1 MSDDHPQPPHIA
13 GYKPHYMQLEEGK
26 SYLWCSCGLSKSQ
39 PFCDQ
44 SHVGTAF
51 KPVRYVAQEQ
61 AEEVLFCNC
70 KHTAE
75 APFCDGAHNNL
86 QSTYAEDD
94 PDSEENRRIAVI
106 DAGLDGRAVLDG
118 GCYVVNVNKIP
129 LNVQGTLK
137 MGVLIAGATGA
148 IHQSQFYAE
157 AEQGQSP
164 VVSFGDRHVVV
175 LVTQG
180 NGFANISGREFII
193 APENGFYVQPG
204 EAFSLNN
211 TGPTTLKLYISVC
224 PLAAAPAYLEE
235 MPDNFNAQ
243 HPARTVGIDPDNRQV
258 MADRFFQILVDKKI
272 GSTVVT
278 QFIGEVP
285 FSKAAPHRHL
295 YEESIVVLRGAGC
308 MWTETAKAPVVAGDI
323 IFLPRKQI
331 HSLQCTDPDGMMLA
345 GVIYPGDNPSI
356 NY

>member
-1 MSDDHPQPPHIA
+1 MSEEHPQLPHIA
-13 GYKPHYMQLEEGK
+13 GYKPHYMELEKGE

-44 SHVGTAF
+44 SHVGTPF

-70 KHTAE
+70 KQTGDG
-75 APFCDGAHNNL
+75 PFCDGAHNNL
-86 QSTYAEDD
+86 QETYAEDN
-94 PDSEENRRIAVI
+94 PDSEENQNIQEI
-106 DAGLDGRAVLDG
+106 GAGPDGRAVLDG
-118 GCYVVNVNKIP
+118 GCYVAQVNKIP
-129 LNVQGTLK
+129 LTVHGTLK
-137 MGVLIAGATGA
+137 IGTLISATTGA
-148 IHQSQFYAE
+148 HHQSQFYAE
-157 AEQGQSP
+157 AAQGQSP
-164 VVSFGDRHVVV
+164 IISFGDRHVVV

-180 NGFANISGREFII
+180 TGRANISGREFTVE
-193 APENGFYVQPG
+193 PETGFYVQPG
-204 EAFSLNN
+204 EAFSLDNAS
-211 TGPTTLKLYISVC
+211 PTPLRLYISVC
-224 PLAAAPAYLEE
+224 PIAEAPELLDK
-235 MPDNFNAQ
+235 MPDNFNEEYPQ
-243 HPARTVGIDPDNRQV
+243 RTVGIDSDKRQT
-258 MADRFFQILVDKKI
+258 MADRFFQILVDKNI

-308 MWTETAKAPVVAGDI
+308 MWTETAKTPVAAGDV
-323 IFLPRKQI
+323 IFLPRKQL
-331 HSLQCTDPDGMMLA
+331 HSLQCTEPDGMMLA

>member
-1 MSDDHPQPPHIA
+1 MNDDHPQAPRIA
-13 GYKPHYMQLEEGK
+13 AYKPQYMELEQGK

-44 SHVGTAF
+44 SHVGTPF
-51 KPVRYVAQEQ
+51 KPVRYIAQEP
-61 AEEVLFCNC
+61 AEQVLFCNC
-70 KHTAE
+70 KHTGE
-75 APFCDGAHNNL
+75 APFCDGTHNNL
-86 QSTYAEDD
+86 QKTYAEDD
-94 PDSEENRRIAVI
+94 PDSEANQRIPVI
-106 DAGLDGRAVLDG
+106 CAGPDGRAVLDG
-118 GCYVVNVNKIP
+118 GCYVVNVSKIP

-157 AEQGQSP
+157 AEQGKSP
-164 VVSFGDRHVVV
+164 VISFGDRHVVV

-180 NGFANISGREFII
+180 NGVANISGREFAI
-193 APENGFYVQPG
+193 ETESGFYVQPG

-211 TGPTTLKLYISVC
+211 AGPTALKLYISVC
-224 PLAAAPAYLEE
+224 PLAETPAYLDE
-235 MPDNFNAQ
+235 MPDNFNEE
-243 HPARTVGIDPDNRQV
+243 HPQRTVGIDPDNRQA

-285 FSKAAPHRHL
+285 FSKAALHRHL

-308 MWTETAKAPVVAGDI
+308 MWTEAAKTPVAAGDI

-331 HSLQCTDPDGMMLA
+331 HSLQCTDPNGMMLA

>member
-1 MSDDHPQPPHIA
+1 MSEEHPQLPHIA
-13 GYKPHYMQLEEGK
+13 SYKPHYMELEKGE

-44 SHVGTAF
+44 SHVGTSF
-51 KPVRYVAQEQ
+51 KPVRYIAQEQ

-70 KHTAE
+70 KHTGE
-75 APFCDGAHNNL
+75 GPFCDGAHNNL
-86 QSTYAEDD
+86 TETYAEDD
-94 PDSEENRRIAVI
+94 PDSEVNQNIQQI
-106 DAGLDGRAVLDG
+106 NTGPDGRAILDG
-118 GCYVVNVNKIP
+118 GCYVAHVNEIP
-129 LNVQGTLK
+129 LTVRGTLK
-137 MGVLIAGATGA
+137 MGTLISATTGA
-148 IHQSQFYAE
+148 QYQSQFYAE

-164 VVSFGDRHVVV
+164 VLSFGDRHVVV

-180 NGFANISGREFII
+180 NGVANISGREFMLE
-193 APENGFYVQPG
+193 PETGFYVQPG
-204 EAFSLNN
+204 EAFSLSNSS
-211 TGPTTLKLYISVC
+211 PTPLKLYISVC
-224 PLAAAPAYLEE
+224 PLAEAPELLDE
-235 MPDNFNAQ
+235 MPDNFNEE
-243 HPARTVGIDPDNRQV
+243 HPQRTVGIDADQRQT
-258 MADRFFQILVDKKI
+258 MADRFFQILVDKRI

-295 YEESIVVLRGAGC
+295 YEESIVILRGTGC
-308 MWTETAKAPVVAGDI
+308 MWTETAKTPVVAGDI

-331 HSLQCTDPDGMMLA
+331 HSLQCTDPDGMRLA